1 MVESGGGKLLPWCTR
16 QKGPTSENKKRNSLK
31 GDMYEIMKDIAMI
44 QSLLYKKMRVD
55 DDFGFQVKL
64 YKIVCMS

>member
-1 MVESGGGKLLPWCTR
+1 
-16 QKGPTSENKKRNSLK
+16 
-31 GDMYEIMKDIAMI
+31 MYEIMKNIAMI
-44 QSLLYKKMRVD
+44 QSLLYKKMLVD